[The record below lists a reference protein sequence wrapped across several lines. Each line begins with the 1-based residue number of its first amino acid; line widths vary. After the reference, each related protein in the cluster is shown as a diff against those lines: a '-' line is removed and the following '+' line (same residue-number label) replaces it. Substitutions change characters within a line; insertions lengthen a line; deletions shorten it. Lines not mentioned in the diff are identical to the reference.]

1 MSFDAAYFDLGR
13 LDRLSYGET
22 VMHRLDPRAKVIATG
37 LFLVTVVS
45 FPKYDVAGLVPF
57 LLFPVLA
64 AALGDIP
71 IGFILRKV
79 LIVSPF
85 AVFVGIFNPL
95 LDTRTV
101 AVVAGLPV
109 SAGWLSFASILA
121 KFALTV
127 SAALLLVATTSFP
140 GVCHALRRLGCPA
153 IFVSQLLFLYR
164 YLFVLAEEAMRIVRA
179 RNLRSF
185 GGRGR
190 GASVFARLVGIL
202 LIRTLDRAERI
213 YRAMLSRGFAGDLPT
228 LRNSRAGSGDLA
240 FAAATA
246 ILLGVFRFLPVT
258 EGIGRFAQGLWS

>member
-1 MSFDAAYFDLGR
+1 MNFHTQYFDLGR
-13 LDRLSYGET
+13 LDRLSYRRT
-22 VMHRLDPRAKVIATG
+22 AVHALDPRAKVIATG

-64 AALGDIP
+64 ATLGEIP

-85 AVFVGIFNPL
+85 AVFVGIFNPF

-101 AVVAGLPV
+101 AVIAGLPV
-109 SAGWLSFASILA
+109 SAGWLSFASILL

-140 GVCHALRRLGCPA
+140 GVCHALRRLGCPP

-179 RNLRSF
+179 WDMRAF
-185 GGRGR
+185 AGRGR
-190 GASVFARLVGIL
+190 GMTVFASLVGVL

-213 YRAMLSRGFAGDLPT
+213 YQAMLCRGFAGDIPRLGT
-228 LRNSRAGSGDLA
+228 LRLKSGDLVFVA
-240 FAAATA
+240 ITA
-246 ILLGVFRFLPVT
+246 VFLGACRFFPVT
-258 EGIGRFAQGLWS
+258 EGIGLLAQGIWR